1 VHINWG
7 ALLVV
12 AIVSF
17 GSAVGVVVLI
27 AFALLGLSARAGGT
41 AAGGTAVAGGGSRL
55 GLSPAAGTFVA
66 ALCLLAAAVIVGYG
80 LWIIIS

>member
-7 ALLVV
+7 ALAIV
-12 AIVSF
+12 AFVSF

-41 AAGGTAVAGGGSRL
+41 AVGDTGIVGGGSRL
-55 GLSPAAGTFVA
+55 GLSPAAGTLVA
-66 ALCLLAAAVIVGYG
+66 AICLLAAAVIVGYG
-80 LWIIIS
+80 LWIVIS